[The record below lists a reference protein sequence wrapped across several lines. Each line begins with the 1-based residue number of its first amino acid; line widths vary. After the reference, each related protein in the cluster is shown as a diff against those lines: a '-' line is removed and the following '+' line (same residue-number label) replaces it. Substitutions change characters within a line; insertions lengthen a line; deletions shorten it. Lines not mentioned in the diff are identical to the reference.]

1 MRPIPSTPKKRF
13 GLEIARFAIY
23 LTIPVVAI
31 TVCSD
36 PKNMEMFLRGFNF
49 VEYPPE
55 SKKLP
60 SADEIVKMMEQ
71 RKSKRLSAQVDATRA
86 ALDARLGTRSEATVD
101 ANAPPEPQQQ
111 RAEELATHQGLTAP
125 LKKTSGWLTWLWRG
139 GDSRDD
145 PSDTGI
151 PK

>member
-1 MRPIPSTPKKRF
+1 MILIKTC
-13 GLEIARFAIY
+13 
-23 LTIPVVAI
+23 
-31 TVCSD
+31 VCVCVYHG
-36 PKNMEMFLRGFNF
+36 RRQFNF

-101 ANAPPEPQQQ
+101 ANVSFNTQV
-111 RAEELATHQGLTAP
+111 T
-125 LKKTSGWLTWLWRG
+125 
-139 GDSRDD
+139 
-145 PSDTGI
+145 